1 MNARFEKVSR
11 FKDVEFDMPMRK
23 TANAAGYDM
32 VCAEEIVVPPYNK
45 LMTDLDFELYHQQ
58 NEEGW
63 KQEWTLDEIAAIT
76 KKTKAKPTLVTTG
89 VKVYLPADHYLKLAI
104 RSSSPL
110 KYWLVMANSEGVI
123 DADYADNP
131 DNEGEIFFQLI
142 NFSPVPLKIQ
152 KGDILGQGII
162 LPYGKTEDDIAGGAR
177 TGGFG
182 STSV

>member
-1 MNARFEKVSR
+1 MVNAMFKKVSR

-32 VCAEEIVVPPYNK
+32 VCAEDIIIPPYNK
-45 LMTDLDFELYHQQ
+45 MMTDLDLEIYQSTPD
-58 NEEGW
+58 W
-63 KQEWTLDEIAAIT
+63 KTYWTLDEMAALT
-76 KKTKAKPTLVTTG
+76 KKTGAKPTLVTTG

-142 NFSPVPLKIQ
+142 NFTPVPLLIK

-162 LPYGKTEDDIAGGAR
+162 LPYGTTIDDKAGGAR